1 MKPAFALNITD
12 DRISLLH
19 RTSSGWLEVGGVGLD
34 SAEIGETIS
43 YLRSTAQTLDPRGLT
58 CKVVIP
64 NSQILYLAVEAPGPD
79 AASRRAQIRAG
90 LEGRTPYSVDDL
102 VFDWWGKGDTVQVAV
117 VARETL
123 DEAEAFAVAQK
134 LNPMSFVAIPPT
146 SQFGGEPWFG
156 LTAFAPTL
164 LAPGEKI
171 ERDQDPVHIVG
182 RAAIPQPASE
192 PVEITSP
199 EEPADTAIAD
209 EDADEPMIPAAE
221 DLPAVE
227 PDLEPEAPFSE
238 VEEPFE
244 EVEVQPAV
252 TATDIVEPP
261 LETLPEAPVELAAAP
276 EPALAVTDQKAMKR
290 AAAAAVRNARA
301 AARAE
306 PSRVPPAPPRA
317 PAIGPATRP
326 AAKAVR
332 PAAEAISPLEQMTA
346 TVKARGESGKT
357 KAAGAMVT
365 AQTIAVPK
373 ERRHAAAPEATP
385 APAPQPRSDV
395 QVEAEAMTVFGARRG
410 STRGKPK
417 YLGLILTAI
426 LLIFLA
432 AVAAWS
438 SIYLASWIN
447 PDAPRVETADGSGDA
462 GAPAATEPG
471 ADQVVAD
478 GTAADG
484 TDQAAA
490 DLPSAEDEALAD
502 GEDIAPATE
511 QMPGDAALA
520 DTAAA
525 SDVAPADEVATAPAD
540 EVAATSTD
548 EVAATSTDEVAA
560 TVPADAAAVGTDTAR
575 SPGDEP
581 QDEIFLSTAAPAP
594 ATSDAIAL
602 AAPPTSPD
610 VLPPAQPDPPPFGT
624 TYQFDAAGRIIPTK
638 EGIIT
643 PEGVMLVAGKPPI
656 VPPERPATV
665 ASAPAPAAG
674 TDALSDLPVAAT
686 EAAAPAQVVDP
697 ALAKLKPKLRP
708 AGLVPPQTA
717 GQDDDGAALPAETDT
732 RMASLHPRARPAAVF
747 AANNAALEAEKTSSA
762 SDASLVTAALEDG
775 GSPLAVAVSRKPA
788 PRPLVTDS
796 SIENAVAEAA
806 SMTVALPE
814 PKPAAEPTLALA
826 LPEPEPA
833 PVAQPAPKT
842 GKKAAATPSDDATA
856 VEADEADAKEA
867 APNLPTK
874 ASVAKKAT
882 FANAINL
889 SKTNLI
895 GVYGTPS
902 NRYALVRQ
910 STGRFVK
917 VEVGDRLDGG
927 QVAAIT
933 QSELRYVKNGQ
944 TVTLSMPRG

>member
-64 NSQILYLAVEAPGPD
+64 NSQILYLSVEAPGPD
-79 AASRRAQIRAG
+79 AASRRTQIRAG
-90 LEGRTPYSVDDL
+90 LEGRTPYAVDDL

-146 SQFGGEPWFG
+146 SEFGGEPWFG
-156 LTAFAPTL
+156 QTAFAPTL
-164 LAPGEKI
+164 LGPGEKI

-182 RAAIPQPASE
+182 RATIPQPAPAPIQTAIPEE
-192 PVEITSP
+192 PVEAVIP
-199 EEPADTAIAD
+199 D

-221 DLPAVE
+221 DQPAVE
-227 PDLEPEAPFSE
+227 ADPEPEAPFSE
-238 VEEPFE
+238 VEDSFE
-244 EVEVQPAV
+244 EVEVLPAV
-252 TATDIVEPP
+252 TATEIVEPP
-261 LETLPEAPVELAAAP
+261 LDALPEPPVEVAAEA

-290 AAAAAVRNARA
+290 AAAAAVRNSRA

-306 PSRVPPAPPRA
+306 PPRVPPAPPRA

-326 AAKAVR
+326 AAKATR
-332 PAAEAISPLEQMTA
+332 PAAEAISPLEQVTA

-373 ERRHAAAPEATP
+373 ERRHAPAPEATP
-385 APAPQPRSDV
+385 ALAPQQRTEG

-426 LLIFLA
+426 LLAFLA

-447 PDAPRVETADGSGDA
+447 PDAPRVETADATGEA
-462 GAPAATEPG
+462 AAPPATEPG
-471 ADQVVAD
+471 TDQAVAD
-478 GTAADG
+478 GTAVDAT
-484 TDQAAA
+484 TDQAAT

-502 GEDIAPATE
+502 GEDIGPATE
-511 QMPGDAALA
+511 QVPADAAAPDAAEAGDA
-520 DTAAA
+520 
-525 SDVAPADEVATAPAD
+525 APAD
-540 EVAATSTD
+540 EVAAAPADEVAAAPTD
-548 EVAATSTDEVAA
+548 EVASA
-560 TVPADAAAVGTDTAR
+560 VPADAATVATDTAR
-575 SPGDEP
+575 NPGDEP

-602 AAPPTSPD
+602 AAPPSSPD

-656 VPPERPATV
+656 VPPQRPAIA
-665 ASAPAPAAG
+665 ASAAAPAAA
-674 TDALSDLPVAAT
+674 TDALSDLPATAT
-686 EAAAPAQVVDP
+686 EAAAPAQIVDP

-708 AGLVPPQTA
+708 EGLVPPKTA
-717 GQDDDGAALPAETDT
+717 GQDDDGAALPAATDT
-732 RMASLHPRARPAAVF
+732 RMASLHPRARPASVF
-747 AANNAALEAEKTSSA
+747 AANNAALEAEKTSAA

-775 GSPLAVAVSRKPA
+775 SSPLAVAVSRKPA

-806 SMTVALPE
+806 TMTVALPE

-826 LPEPEPA
+826 LPEPEPE
-833 PVAQPAPKT
+833 PVAQPAPKA
-842 GKKAAATPSDDATA
+842 GKKAAAAPSDDATA
-856 VEADEADAKEA
+856 VESDEADAKEA

-874 ASVAKKAT
+874 ANVAKKAT

>member
-64 NSQILYLAVEAPGPD
+64 NSQILYLSVEAPGPD
-79 AASRRAQIRAG
+79 AASRRTQIRAG

-146 SQFGGEPWFG
+146 SEFGGEPWFG
-156 LTAFAPTL
+156 QTAFAPTL
-164 LAPGEKI
+164 LGPGEKI

-182 RAAIPQPASE
+182 RATIPQPAPE
-192 PVEITSP
+192 PVQIAIP
-199 EEPADTAIAD
+199 EKPVETAVPD
-209 EDADEPMIPAAE
+209 EEADEPMIPAAE
-221 DLPAVE
+221 DQPAVE
-227 PDLEPEAPFSE
+227 ADPEPEAPFSE
-238 VEEPFE
+238 VEDTFE
-244 EVEVQPAV
+244 EVEVLPAV
-252 TATDIVEPP
+252 TATEIVEPP
-261 LETLPEAPVELAAAP
+261 LDALPEPPVEVAAEP

-306 PSRVPPAPPRA
+306 PPRVPPAPPRA

-326 AAKAVR
+326 AAKATR
-332 PAAEAISPLEQMTA
+332 PAAEAISPLEQVTA

-373 ERRHAAAPEATP
+373 ERRHAPAPEATP
-385 APAPQPRSDV
+385 ALAPQQRTEG

-426 LLIFLA
+426 LLAFLA

-438 SIYLASWIN
+438 SIYLASWIS
-447 PDAPRVETADGSGDA
+447 PDAPRVETADAA
-462 GAPAATEPG
+462 GEAAAPPATEPG
-471 ADQVVAD
+471 TDQAVAD
-478 GTAADG
+478 GTAVDA

-502 GEDIAPATE
+502 GEDIGPATE
-511 QMPGDAALA
+511 QVPADAAVPDA
-520 DTAAA
+520 AAA
-525 SDVAPADEVATAPAD
+525 SDAAPADEVAS
-540 EVAATSTD
+540 AATD
-548 EVAATSTDEVAA
+548 EVAAAPTDEVAA
-560 TVPADAAAVGTDTAR
+560 AVPADAATVATDTAR
-575 SPGDEP
+575 NPGDEP

-638 EGIIT
+638 DGIIT

-656 VPPERPATV
+656 VPPQRPAIA
-665 ASAPAPAAG
+665 ASAAAPAAAA
-674 TDALSDLPVAAT
+674 DALSDLPATAT

-708 AGLVPPQTA
+708 EGLVPPKTA
-717 GQDDDGAALPAETDT
+717 GQDDDGAALPAATDT
-732 RMASLHPRARPAAVF
+732 RMASLHPRARPASVF
-747 AANNAALEAEKTSSA
+747 AANNAALEAEKTAAA

-775 GSPLAVAVSRKPA
+775 SSPLAVAVSRKPA

-806 SMTVALPE
+806 TMTVALPE

-826 LPEPEPA
+826 LPEPEPE
-833 PVAQPAPKT
+833 PVAQPAPKA
-842 GKKAAATPSDDATA
+842 GKKAAAAPSDDATA
-856 VEADEADAKEA
+856 VESDEADAKEA

-944 TVTLSMPRG
+944 TLTLSMPRG

>member
-34 SAEIGETIS
+34 SAEITETIG

-64 NSQILYLAVEAPGPD
+64 NSQILYLSVEAPGPD

-90 LEGRTPYSVDDL
+90 LEGRTPYAVDDL

-123 DEAEAFAVAQK
+123 DEAEAFAVSQK

-156 LTAFAPTL
+156 PTAFAPTL
-164 LAPGEKI
+164 LGPGEKI
-171 ERDQDPVHIVG
+171 ERDQDPIHIVG
-182 RAAIPQPASE
+182 RAAIPLPASAPNDAEAEQE
-192 PVEITSP
+192 PLEAM
-199 EEPADTAIAD
+199 EEA
-209 EDADEPMIPAAE
+209 EEPMIPVAVGE
-221 DLPAVE
+221 PLAVE
-227 PDLEPEAPFSE
+227 PDPEPEAPFSE
-238 VEEPFE
+238 VDEPFE
-244 EVEVQPAV
+244 EIEALPAV
-252 TATDIVEPP
+252 TAAEIVEPP
-261 LETLPEAPVELAAAP
+261 LADPLPVTETEAPAEP
-276 EPALAVTDQKAMKR
+276 EPVLAETDQKAVKR

-306 PSRVPPAPPRA
+306 PPRVPPAAPRA

-326 AAKAVR
+326 AGKATR
-332 PAAEAISPLEQMTA
+332 PAAEAISPLEQLTA
-346 TVKARGESGKT
+346 TVKSRGESGKV
-357 KAAGAMVT
+357 KASGAMVT

-373 ERRHAAAPEATP
+373 ERRHSPAPEATP
-385 APAPQPRSDV
+385 APPAQPRTET
-395 QVEAEAMTVFGARRG
+395 EAESMTVFGARRG
-410 STRGKPK
+410 GTRGKPK

-426 LLIFLA
+426 LLGFLA
-432 AVAAWS
+432 AVAVWS
-438 SIYLASWIN
+438 SIFLASWFN
-447 PDAPRVETADGSGDA
+447 PDEPRVEMAAVTADGVAAPSQDTVADQTAGDA
-462 GAPAATEPG
+462 
-471 ADQVVAD
+471 
-478 GTAADG
+478 TAADVASQG
-484 TDQAAA
+484 TSE
-490 DLPSAEDEALAD
+490 LPSPEDEALAD
-502 GEDIAPATE
+502 GQDIDPEAED
-511 QMPGDAALA
+511 M
-520 DTAAA
+520 
-525 SDVAPADEVATAPAD
+525 
-540 EVAATSTD
+540 
-548 EVAATSTDEVAA
+548 
-560 TVPADAAAVGTDTAR
+560 PADAAAVAGESPTETDSGDTTAVAAATPAGDGTSTPADEASATVPTAAATVGTDTTR
-575 SPGDEP
+575 NPGDEP

-602 AAPPTSPD
+602 AAPLTAPD
-610 VLPPAQPDPPPFGT
+610 AVPPAQPDPPPFGT

-638 EGIIT
+638 EGIVT

-656 VPPERPATV
+656 VPPVRPAAAAV
-665 ASAPAPAAG
+665 VAPAAT
-674 TDALSDLPVAAT
+674 TDALSDLPAAT
-686 EAAAPAQVVDP
+686 AEAVAPVQVVDP

-708 AGLVPPQTA
+708 EGLVPPQTA

-732 RMASLHPRARPAAVF
+732 RMASLRPRARSAEVF
-747 AANNAALEAEKTSSA
+747 AANNAALEEQQASSA
-762 SDASLVTAALEDG
+762 ADASLVTAALEDG

-788 PRPLVTDS
+788 PRPIVTDT

-806 SMTVALPE
+806 AMTVALPD
-814 PKPAAEPTLALA
+814 PKPAQEPTLALA
-826 LPEPEPA
+826 LPEPDPE
-833 PVAQPAPKT
+833 PVAQPAPKA
-842 GKKAAATPSDDATA
+842 GKKAAAAPSDDTAA
-856 VEADEADAKEA
+856 VEADEADTKDA

-882 FANAINL
+882 FANALNL

-910 STGRFVK
+910 PSGRYVK
-917 VEVGDRLDGG
+917 VEVGDRIDGG